1 MKKIKFTCSQSFWIF
16 KKIFSLLEKYT
27 NSIKNF
33 LWFLI
38 LRKLNFKTQKNKML
52 NNENLEKFI
61 NEKLIDFKKKD
72 RFTKLFVL
80 GVDRD
85 KFT

>member
-1 MKKIKFTCSQSFWIF
+1 
-16 KKIFSLLEKYT
+16 
-27 NSIKNF
+27 
-33 LWFLI
+33 
-38 LRKLNFKTQKNKML
+38 ML

>member
-38 LRKLNFKTQKNKML
+38 LRKLNFKTQENKML